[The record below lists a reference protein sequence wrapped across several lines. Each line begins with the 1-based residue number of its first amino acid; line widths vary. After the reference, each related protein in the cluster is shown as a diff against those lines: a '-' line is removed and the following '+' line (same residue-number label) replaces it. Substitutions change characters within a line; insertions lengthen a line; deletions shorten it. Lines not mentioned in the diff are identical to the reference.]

1 MLYSIYSESFKK
13 NDINRGVINFST
25 GLNTVVGTNNAKNS
39 IGKTTFLLILDFIFG
54 GDDYITNSDNTIE
67 ELGHHE
73 FKFTF
78 KFNNINYI
86 FLRSTEI
93 PNKVICLSNN
103 LEQEELSIVEYRNFL
118 QKKYN
123 IVSLSFRELVSGQF
137 RIYNRENHYEK
148 EPLKTHKS
156 EKKEKSIERLIKIF
170 KKFEPISN
178 VRNNYTL
185 VNSKIQALKSSSKFN
200 FLYIPDTKKKLK
212 ELNEKVQILE
222 LEKEELKKSNYT
234 DNINVE
240 KLETDRLYSIKKE
253 ILDTQNS
260 LSILKNYYQQLNDS
274 LSISKLKIKKDYADL
289 LELFPEINIKK
300 LEELDNFH
308 NDLNKILNNEIKDRQ
323 KELEFLINT
332 QKEKIKILENE
343 LEEIPINANISE
355 LTLNEFGRIESELKN
370 LKYQLKLYNDL
381 EILKIEKKL
390 IEDQLNSLINN
401 VSKEIEQTIN
411 KQMEKYNDFICNG
424 KKTAPILKIESMKKY
439 HFRIPNDTG
448 TGSQFRA
455 LIEYDLSL
463 LSKTQLPCI
472 IHDSIILKQTE
483 DEGIAKILELYNS
496 FDKQIFIA
504 IDKQDSFP
512 ETARK
517 IIRNTTILHLSP
529 NGNELFGRAWNE
541 KK

>member
-178 VRNNYTL
+178 VRNNYNL

-381 EILKIEKKL
+381 EVLKIEKKL

-463 LSKTQLPCI
+463 LDKTQVPCI

>member
-512 ETARK
+512 EIARK

>member
-1 MLYSIYSESFKK
+1 M
-13 NDINRGVINFST
+13 
-25 GLNTVVGTNNAKNS
+25 
-39 IGKTTFLLILDFIFG
+39 
-54 GDDYITNSDNTIE
+54 
-67 ELGHHE
+67 
-73 FKFTF
+73 
-78 KFNNINYI
+78 
-86 FLRSTEI
+86 
-93 PNKVICLSNN
+93 
-103 LEQEELSIVEYRNFL
+103 
-118 QKKYN
+118 
-123 IVSLSFRELVSGQF
+123 
-137 RIYNRENHYEK
+137 
-148 EPLKTHKS
+148 
-156 EKKEKSIERLIKIF
+156 
-170 KKFEPISN
+170 
-178 VRNNYTL
+178 
-185 VNSKIQALKSSSKFN
+185 
-200 FLYIPDTKKKLK
+200 
-212 ELNEKVQILE
+212 
-222 LEKEELKKSNYT
+222 
-234 DNINVE
+234 
-240 KLETDRLYSIKKE
+240 
-253 ILDTQNS
+253 
-260 LSILKNYYQQLNDS
+260 
-274 LSISKLKIKKDYADL
+274 

-512 ETARK
+512 EIARK